1 MNYDYLTKI
10 RASVALY
17 SSKKASNPLSGE
29 FRSIFRGR
37 SLDFDD
43 LREYAYGD
51 NVKDIDWKA
60 SSKTGKILIRR
71 YIAEKKHNVL
81 FVCDGGR
88 RMLADTS
95 EGSSKMDIAIT
106 TLGTIAFLIDR
117 HGDDFAM
124 MHSIDKGYDFT
135 YFRSGNVHFENI
147 MNRYAETIKLEPKY
161 NIGEVLDY
169 VTENIRRN
177 MVLFVITDMAGVR
190 TIDEKLLKKLTYN
203 SDVMVINIDDAY
215 LHGENVYDMDEGRY
229 ADSLFLHSNIHFRAE
244 ERNRRKHME
253 EAVELFKK
261 YKVGLT
267 SIKNEDEIVDNIVEL
282 FERHRYE
289 NIG

>member
-10 RASVALY
+10 RSQVALY
-17 SSKKASNPLSGE
+17 SSKKSSNLLSGE
-29 FRSIFRGR
+29 FRSIYRGR

-60 SSKTGKILIRR
+60 SSKTGKMLIRR
-71 YIAEKKHNVL
+71 YIAEKKHNIL
-81 FVCDGGR
+81 FVCDGGS

-95 EGSSKMDIAIT
+95 VGASKMDTAIT

-117 HGDDFAM
+117 HGDDFALI
-124 MHSIDKGYDFT
+124 HSIDKGYDYT
-135 YFRSGNVHFENI
+135 YFRSGNVHFENV
-147 MNRYAETIKLEPKY
+147 MNRYAETIKKEPKY
-161 NIGEVLDY
+161 NIAQVLDY

-177 MVLFVITDMAGVR
+177 MVVFVITDMAGVR
-190 TIDEKLLKKLTYN
+190 GLDEKLLKKLTYN
-203 SDVMVINIDDAY
+203 NDVMIINIDDAY
-215 LHGENVYDMDEGRY
+215 LHGENVFDVEAGRY
-229 ADSLFLHSNIHFRAE
+229 ADSMFLHSNLLFRAE
-244 ERNRRKHME
+244 KRNRDRHNAEME
-253 EAVELFKK
+253 EIFKR
-261 YKVGLT
+261 YKVGMT
-267 SIKNEDEIVDNIVEL
+267 TIKNEDEIIDNIVEL